1 MISATQAPNR
11 TIAKGKPVETAIVC
25 NAAKPPPNSS
35 EIATSPSNVAQN
47 TRCGVGALTSPP
59 ALMVSITNDPE
70 SDEVTK
76 NTMTSTMPIKEVIAV
91 SGRCANISNNWI
103 SSAASHLAS
112 QTEKALRA
120 AHEAA
125 VALAAEEAALSIK
138 EAQAAMIKA
147 IVTDHAERKSARDLR
162 YANRKAAARR

>member
-1 MISATQAPNR
+1 MFKNDDFSVRQANAKASRTQLLQAHRAAALAAAPAQAEVMR
-11 TIAKGKPVETAIVC
+11 ERVQLAEARKARHEIRDERRRVEKAH
-25 NAAKPPPNSS
+25 
-35 EIATSPSNVAQN
+35 
-47 TRCGVGALTSPP
+47 
-59 ALMVSITNDPE
+59 M
-70 SDEVTK
+70 
-76 NTMTSTMPIKEVIAV
+76 
-91 SGRCANISNNWI
+91 
-103 SSAASHLAS
+103 AS

-125 VALAAEEAALSIK
+125 VALAAEEAALSLK